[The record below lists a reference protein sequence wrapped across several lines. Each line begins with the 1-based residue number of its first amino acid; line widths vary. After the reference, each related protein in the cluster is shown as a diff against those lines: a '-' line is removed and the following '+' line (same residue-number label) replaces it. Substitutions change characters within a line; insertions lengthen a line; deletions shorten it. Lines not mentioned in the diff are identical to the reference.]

1 MMEKIGKFIGLCIV
15 LYLLVMALNFVTVNH
30 IQVPGIPHAE
40 STDCQATVVAEDGTP
55 PQDVKPLTPDQAC
68 NALDQAEKDAA
79 CMGDYNPPPTVN
91 ARQFCIELHNRGCG
105 DSQRDCN
112 LIPTDQTYYTHH

>member
-1 MMEKIGKFIGLCIV
+1 MEKIGKFIGLCIA

-40 STDCQATVVAEDGTP
+40 STNCQATVVAEDGAP
-55 PQDVKPLTPDQAC
+55 PPGTSQPDPQKLC

-91 ARQFCIELHNRGCG
+91 ARQLCIEIHNRGCG
-105 DSQRDCN
+105 DSQQYCN
-112 LIPTDQTYYTHH
+112 KITADQTYYMHH